1 MRKDMIRVKGP
12 SDVPEG
18 PHFTVI
24 IYDTTSVYVPGD
36 ERSRTNPGHGY
47 PEHTD
52 TYDTFEH
59 WVTDD
64 PTVLNEFIRALDVEV
79 RLRQKRR
86 PYVILK
92 VEKKARVVVE
102 PEIRF

>member
-1 MRKDMIRVKGP
+1 MKDMIRVKGP
-12 SDVPEG
+12 NEVPEG
-18 PHFTVI
+18 PHFMVI

-52 TYDTFEH
+52 TFDTFEQ

-64 PTVLNEFIRALDVEV
+64 QAVLNDFIRALDVEV
-79 RLRQKRR
+79 RIRHKQR
-86 PYVILK
+86 PYVVLK